1 MASVKAKVFEEEE
14 VIKINNVEKNN
25 FNSKTFIYVSMAI
38 TILMFLRKLI
48 VKFCR
53 RPSHSYEAKYE

>member
-14 VIKINNVEKNN
+14 VLKINNVEINH
-25 FNSKTFIYVSMAI
+25 FNSKTFIYVSMVI

-48 VKFCR
+48 VKSCR